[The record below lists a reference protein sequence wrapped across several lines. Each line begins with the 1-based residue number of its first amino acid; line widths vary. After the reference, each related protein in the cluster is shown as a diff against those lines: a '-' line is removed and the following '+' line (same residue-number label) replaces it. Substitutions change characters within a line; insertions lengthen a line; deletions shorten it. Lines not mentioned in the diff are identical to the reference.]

1 MCCLYKILM
10 SKFKEPTISIRFVQK
25 KKILR
30 NSLNIF
36 HYRWPK
42 SKSKWA
48 TSQGTHV
55 TNALGEETGINF
67 VSNVKEILNKLCV
80 HLKQ

>member
-1 MCCLYKILM
+1 MTQ
-10 SKFKEPTISIRFVQK
+10 E
-25 KKILR
+25 
-30 NSLNIF
+30 
-36 HYRWPK
+36 